1 LRGNLSK
8 VIFIITILK
17 KGAFML
23 MVEDVDL
30 TPNPHALKF
39 ILNEKLLNFE
49 TRQYPDKES
58 ANSDPFAKAI
68 FEIDG
73 VVSVFYMD
81 KFVTIEKSVETNWG
95 QIQRPF
101 INFLKNFDKNLVPAE
116 NEITVSDEES
126 NELLKQINNL
136 LDQKVRPALAGDGG
150 GLQVLGLDGYTVKIR
165 YQGACGSCPSSISGT
180 LTAIEGLLKRDV
192 NPAINVIAA

>member
-1 LRGNLSK
+1 
-8 VIFIITILK
+8 
-17 KGAFML
+17 ML

-39 ILNEKLLNFE
+39 ILNKKLLKYE
-49 TRQYPDKES
+49 TRQYPDKNS
-58 ANSDPFAKAI
+58 AKNDPFAWGI
-68 FEIDG
+68 FQLNG

-81 KFVTIEKSVETNWG
+81 KFVTIEKSPDANWA

-101 INFLKNFDKNLVPAE
+101 IDFLKSFNPELIPEEKVTEPTAE
-116 NEITVSDEES
+116 EE
-126 NELLKQINNL
+126 NELLKKINHL

-150 GLQVLGLDGYTVKIR
+150 GLQVIGIDGFTVKIR

-180 LTAIEGLLKRDV
+180 LMAIEGLLRRD
-192 NPAINVIAA
+192 INSSLEVVAA

>member
-1 LRGNLSK
+1 
-8 VIFIITILK
+8 
-17 KGAFML
+17 ML

-39 ILNEKLLNFE
+39 ILNERLLKVE
-49 TRQYPDKES
+49 TRQYPDKQS
-58 ANSDPFAKAI
+58 AQSDPFASGI
-68 FEIDG
+68 FNIEG

-81 KFVTIEKSVETNWG
+81 KFVTIEKSPDSNWG

-101 INFLKNFDKNLVPAE
+101 IDFLKTFDQSLIPEE
-116 NEITVSDEES
+116 NEIDKNIDDS
-126 NELLKQINNL
+126 ELIKQVNNL

-150 GLQVLGLDGYTVKIR
+150 GLEVIGVDGYTVKIR

-180 LTAIEGLLKRDV
+180 LMAIEGLLKRDI
-192 NPAINVIAA
+192 NPAIEVVAA

>member
-1 LRGNLSK
+1 
-8 VIFIITILK
+8 
-17 KGAFML
+17 

-39 ILNEKLLNFE
+39 ILNERLLKVE
-49 TRQYPDKES
+49 TRQYPDKHS
-58 ANSDPFAKAI
+58 AESDPFASGI
-68 FEIDG
+68 FNIKG

-81 KFVTIEKSVETNWG
+81 KFVTIEKSPDSNWG

-101 INFLKNFDKNLVPAE
+101 IDFLKTFDPSLIPKE
-116 NEITVSDEES
+116 NEIEKNIDDS
-126 NELLKQINNL
+126 ELLRQVNNL

-150 GLQVLGLDGYTVKIR
+150 GLEVIGVDGYSVKIR

-180 LTAIEGLLKRDV
+180 LMAIEGLLKRDI
-192 NPAINVIAA
+192 NPAIEVVAA

>member
-1 LRGNLSK
+1 
-8 VIFIITILK
+8 
-17 KGAFML
+17 
-23 MVEDVDL
+23 MVADVDL
-30 TPNPHALKF
+30 TPNPQALKF

-58 ANSDPFAKAI
+58 ANDDPFATGI
-68 FEIDG
+68 FELAG

-81 KFVTIEKSVETNWG
+81 KFVTIEKSPETNWG

-101 INFLKNFDKNLVPAE
+101 IDFLKTFDQSLIPKETVTSPTAE
-116 NEITVSDEES
+116 EE
-126 NELLKQINNL
+126 NELLKTINKL

-150 GLQVLGLDGYTVKIR
+150 GLQVIGVDGFTVKIR

-180 LTAIEGLLKRDV
+180 LMAIEGLLKRDV
-192 NPAINVIAA
+192 NPSIQVVAA